1 MIRELLVPGYKEL
14 KEEVKTLRKLS
25 RERCE
30 EVYRLT
36 KLIEDLQSACLTLG
50 TRGDKYTREFAAK
63 AVAESQEYLGVP
75 ILKGHAY
82 PWFRDGEAVDTK

>member
-1 MIRELLVPGYKEL
+1 MIRELLIPGYKEL
-14 KEEVKTLRKLS
+14 KDEVETLRKLN
-25 RERCE
+25 REHCE
-30 EVYRLT
+30 EVFRLT

-50 TRGDKYTREFAAK
+50 TRGDKASREFAAK